1 MLLLRHCQSNDRAS
15 WGSTSRCVRNSK
27 RQWERWCVK
36 MDILKSEFERSYMSD
51 NQKNARNKKVLY
63 GIIALLG
70 VVIVVLGIYVYNLSN
85 RSTTTIVTA
94 PTKSASS
101 EKASSSTKKYV
112 EGKDYKIT
120 YSNTNLI
127 DKATIQ
133 KGLKASYL
141 TDNNDLMNTDE
152 QTGSNMAKIEVYYNK
167 DKNLL
172 VERLFKNGYQG
183 NQDSARV
190 VYDISQGKIPDN
202 GADTDSHYLDLPL
215 VYTWEKLT
223 K

>member
-1 MLLLRHCQSNDRAS
+1 MDLTKRD
-15 WGSTSRCVRNSK
+15 VRKITMSK
-27 RQWERWCVK
+27 Y
-36 MDILKSEFERSYMSD
+36 F
-51 NQKNARNKKVLY
+51 NKKTVPYWVIAVLV
-63 GIIALLG
+63 
-70 VVIVVLGIYVYNLSN
+70 VVIIVLGIYVYNLSN

-101 EKASSSTKKYV
+101 EKASSSTQKYV
-112 EGKDYKIT
+112 AGKDYKIT

-141 TDNNDLMNTDE
+141 TDINDLMNTDQ

-172 VERLFKNGYQG
+172 VENLFKNGHSS
-183 NQDSARV
+183 NEATTAV
-190 VYDISQGKIPDN
+190 VYDLKNNQIVNSGVN
-202 GADTDSHYLDLPL
+202 YDTNYQPSWL
-215 VYTWEKLT
+215 VYTWEKLS

>member
-1 MLLLRHCQSNDRAS
+1 
-15 WGSTSRCVRNSK
+15 
-27 RQWERWCVK
+27 
-36 MDILKSEFERSYMSD
+36 MDITNRDVREITMSKKPNKEKLLDKVNDEKPVKS
-51 NQKNARNKKVLY
+51 KILTLPIL
-63 GIIALLG
+63 IIGFL
-70 VVIVVLGIYVYNLSN
+70 VIVFGAYMLYAMTHMHVTSKTET
-85 RSTTTIVTA
+85 STVKT
-94 PTKSASS
+94 SSGS
-101 EKASSSTKKYV
+101 EKASSSTKKYI

-127 DKATIQ
+127 DKATLD
-133 KGLKASYL
+133 KALKNSTGADISYMMD
-141 TDNNDLMNTDE
+141 TSEDGGD
-152 QTGSNMAKIEVYYNK
+152 MAKVEVYYNK

-172 VERLFKNGYQG
+172 VERLFKNGYSG

-190 VYDISQGKIPDN
+190 VYDVSQGKIPDN

>member
-1 MLLLRHCQSNDRAS
+1 
-15 WGSTSRCVRNSK
+15 
-27 RQWERWCVK
+27 ERWRVK

-51 NQKNARNKKVLY
+51 NQKNARNKKVLD

-70 VVIVVLGIYVYNLSN
+70 VAIIVLGIYVYNLSN

-112 EGKDYKIT
+112 AGKDYKIT
-120 YSNTNLI
+120 YSNTNVISKEQINKELGANYLNDI
-127 DKATIQ
+127 SSLMSTK
-133 KGLKASYL
+133 KPSGL
-141 TDNNDLMNTDE
+141 D
-152 QTGSNMAKIEVYYNK
+152 MAKVEVYYNK

-172 VERLFKNGYQG
+172 VERLFKNGYKG

>member
-1 MLLLRHCQSNDRAS
+1 MDLTKRD
-15 WGSTSRCVRNSK
+15 VREIIMSK
-27 RQWERWCVK
+27 Y
-36 MDILKSEFERSYMSD
+36 F
-51 NQKNARNKKVLY
+51 NKKTVPY
-63 GIIALLG
+63 WIIAVL
-70 VVIVVLGIYVYNLSN
+70 VILIAIILAVHFKANS
-85 RSTTTIVTA
+85 SSQTTTATVKT
-94 PTKSASS
+94 SSSS

-112 EGKDYKIT
+112 AGKDYKIT

-141 TDNNDLMNTDE
+141 TDINDLMNTD
-152 QTGSNMAKIEVYYNK
+152 QHTGSNMAKIEVYYNK

-172 VERLFKNGYQG
+172 VENLFKNGHST
-183 NQDSARV
+183 NEATTAV
-190 VYDISQGKIPDN
+190 VYDLKNNQIVNSGVN
-202 GADTDSHYLDLPL
+202 YDTNYQPSWL

>member
-1 MLLLRHCQSNDRAS
+1 MDLTKRD
-15 WGSTSRCVRNSK
+15 VREITMPKHFTKKS
-27 RQWERWCVK
+27 
-36 MDILKSEFERSYMSD
+36 ILYWII
-51 NQKNARNKKVLY
+51 AVLVVLI
-63 GIIALLG
+63 GIILA
-70 VVIVVLGIYVYNLSN
+70 VQFKANS
-85 RSTTTIVTA
+85 SSQTTTATVKT
-94 PTKSASS
+94 SSSS

-112 EGKDYKIT
+112 AGKDYKIT

-141 TDNNDLMNTDE
+141 TDINDLMNTDQ

-172 VERLFKNGYQG
+172 VERLFKNGYSG

>member
-1 MLLLRHCQSNDRAS
+1 
-15 WGSTSRCVRNSK
+15 
-27 RQWERWCVK
+27 
-36 MDILKSEFERSYMSD
+36 MSD

-70 VVIVVLGIYVYNLSN
+70 VVIIVLGIYVYNLSN

-101 EKASSSTKKYV
+101 EKASSSTQKYV
-112 EGKDYKIT
+112 AGKDYKIT

-127 DKATIQ
+127 SKEQINKALGANYLNDINSLMST
-133 KGLKASYL
+133 KKPSGL
-141 TDNNDLMNTDE
+141 D
-152 QTGSNMAKIEVYYNK
+152 MAKIEVYYNK

-172 VERLFKNGYQG
+172 VENLFKNGHST
-183 NQDSARV
+183 NEATTSV
-190 VYDISQGKIPDN
+190 VYDLKNNQIVNSGVN
-202 GADTDSHYLDLPL
+202 YDTNYQPSWL
-215 VYTWEKLT
+215 VYTWERLT

>member
-1 MLLLRHCQSNDRAS
+1 
-15 WGSTSRCVRNSK
+15 
-27 RQWERWCVK
+27 
-36 MDILKSEFERSYMSD
+36 MSD

-70 VVIVVLGIYVYNLSN
+70 VVIIVLGIYVYNLSN

-101 EKASSSTKKYV
+101 EKASSSTKKYIA
-112 EGKDYKIT
+112 GKDYKIT

-127 DKATIQ
+127 NKSTITKALDAN
-133 KGLKASYL
+133 GLN
-141 TDNNDLMNTDE
+141 DINDLMDTSED
-152 QTGSNMAKIEVYYNK
+152 GGDMAKIEVYYNK

-172 VERLFKNGYQG
+172 VERLLKNGYKDNQPTQTVGYDLQKQVMNLDKTFG
-183 NQDSARV
+183 ND
-190 VYDISQGKIPDN
+190 
-202 GADTDSHYLDLPL
+202 YLNQPL
-215 VYTWEKLT
+215 VYTWEKLS

>member
-1 MLLLRHCQSNDRAS
+1 
-15 WGSTSRCVRNSK
+15 
-27 RQWERWCVK
+27 

-70 VVIVVLGIYVYNLSN
+70 LVIIVLGIYVYNLSN

-141 TDNNDLMNTDE
+141 TDINDLMNTDE

-172 VERLFKNGYQG
+172 VENLFKNGHS
-183 NQDSARV
+183 DSEATTTV
-190 VYDISQGKIPDN
+190 VYDLKNNQIVKSGVN
-202 GADTDSHYLDLPL
+202 YDTNYQPSWL
-215 VYTWEKLT
+215 VYTWKKLS

>member
-1 MLLLRHCQSNDRAS
+1 
-15 WGSTSRCVRNSK
+15 
-27 RQWERWCVK
+27 
-36 MDILKSEFERSYMSD
+36 MSD
-51 NQKNARNKKVLY
+51 SQANNKNKKILYAVIAILAVLV
-63 GIIALLG
+63 IALG
-70 VVIVVLGIYVYNLSN
+70 VYAYNLSH

-101 EKASSSTKKYV
+101 EKASSSTKKYI

-152 QTGSNMAKIEVYYNK
+152 QTGSDMAKIEVYYNK

>member
-1 MLLLRHCQSNDRAS
+1 
-15 WGSTSRCVRNSK
+15 
-27 RQWERWCVK
+27 
-36 MDILKSEFERSYMSD
+36 MDITNRDVREITMSKDIKKQKLLDEVKDEKPVKSKILTLPILIIGFLVVVFGAYM
-51 NQKNARNKKVLY
+51 LY
-63 GIIALLG
+63 AMTHMH
-70 VVIVVLGIYVYNLSN
+70 VTSKTETSTVKTSSN
-85 RSTTTIVTA
+85 
-94 PTKSASS
+94 S

-112 EGKDYKIT
+112 AGKDYKVT
-120 YSNTNLI
+120 YSNTDLI
-127 DKATIQ
+127 DKSTIT
-133 KGLKASYL
+133 KALDANGL
-141 TDNNDLMNTDE
+141 NEINDLMDTSED
-152 QTGSNMAKIEVYYNK
+152 GGDMAKVEVYYNK

-172 VERLFKNGYQG
+172 VERLFKNGYSG

>member
-1 MLLLRHCQSNDRAS
+1 MDLTKSD
-15 WGSTSRCVRNSK
+15 VREITMSK
-27 RQWERWCVK
+27 Y
-36 MDILKSEFERSYMSD
+36 F
-51 NQKNARNKKVLY
+51 NKKTVPYWVIAVLV
-63 GIIALLG
+63 
-70 VVIVVLGIYVYNLSN
+70 VVIIVLGIYVYNLSN

-101 EKASSSTKKYV
+101 EKASSSTQKYV

-141 TDNNDLMNTDE
+141 TDINDLMNTDQ

-172 VERLFKNGYQG
+172 VENLFKNGHSS
-183 NQDSARV
+183 NEATTAV
-190 VYDISQGKIPDN
+190 VYDLKNNQIVNSGVN
-202 GADTDSHYLDLPL
+202 YDTNYQPSWL
-215 VYTWEKLT
+215 VYTWEKLS

>member
-1 MLLLRHCQSNDRAS
+1 
-15 WGSTSRCVRNSK
+15 
-27 RQWERWCVK
+27 
-36 MDILKSEFERSYMSD
+36 MSD

-70 VVIVVLGIYVYNLSN
+70 VVIIVLGIYVYNLSN

-120 YSNTNLI
+120 YSNANLI

-141 TDNNDLMNTDE
+141 TDINDLMNTDK

-172 VERLFKNGYQG
+172 VERLFKNGYKG

-215 VYTWEKLT
+215 VYTWEKLS

>member
-1 MLLLRHCQSNDRAS
+1 
-15 WGSTSRCVRNSK
+15 
-27 RQWERWCVK
+27 

-51 NQKNARNKKVLY
+51 SQANNKNKKILYAVIAILAVLV
-63 GIIALLG
+63 IALG
-70 VVIVVLGIYVYNLSN
+70 VYAYNLSH

-112 EGKDYKIT
+112 AGKDYKIT

-127 DKATIQ
+127 DRSTLDKA
-133 KGLKASYL
+133 LKNSVPGEGISYL
-141 TDNNDLMNTDE
+141 MDTNE
-152 QTGSNMAKIEVYYNK
+152 ETGANMAKIEIYYNK

-172 VERLFKNGYQG
+172 VERLFKNGYKDNQPTQTVGYDLQKQAMNLDKTFG
-183 NQDSARV
+183 ND
-190 VYDISQGKIPDN
+190 
-202 GADTDSHYLDLPL
+202 YLNQPL

>member
-1 MLLLRHCQSNDRAS
+1 MDMTNRD
-15 WGSTSRCVRNSK
+15 VREITMSK
-27 RQWERWCVK
+27 Y
-36 MDILKSEFERSYMSD
+36 F
-51 NQKNARNKKVLY
+51 NKKTAPYWVIAVL
-63 GIIALLG
+63 
-70 VVIVVLGIYVYNLSN
+70 VVLIAIILAVQFKANSSN
-85 RSTTTIVTA
+85 QTTTATVKT
-94 PTKSASS
+94 SNSS

-112 EGKDYKIT
+112 AGKDYKIT

-127 DKATIQ
+127 SKEQINKALGANYLNDINSLMST
-133 KGLKASYL
+133 KKPSGL
-141 TDNNDLMNTDE
+141 D
-152 QTGSNMAKIEVYYNK
+152 MAKVEVYYNK

-172 VERLFKNGYQG
+172 VERLFKNGYKG

>member
-1 MLLLRHCQSNDRAS
+1 
-15 WGSTSRCVRNSK
+15 
-27 RQWERWCVK
+27 

-70 VVIVVLGIYVYNLSN
+70 VVIIVLGIYVYNLSN

-101 EKASSSTKKYV
+101 EKASSSTKKYIA
-112 EGKDYKIT
+112 GKDYKIT

-127 DKATIQ
+127 NKSTITKALDAN
-133 KGLKASYL
+133 GLN
-141 TDNNDLMNTDE
+141 DINDLMDTSED
-152 QTGSNMAKIEVYYNK
+152 GGDMAKIEVYYNK

-172 VERLFKNGYQG
+172 VERLFKNGYKDNQPTQTVGYDLQKQVMNLDKTFG
-183 NQDSARV
+183 ND
-190 VYDISQGKIPDN
+190 
-202 GADTDSHYLDLPL
+202 YLNQPL
-215 VYTWEKLT
+215 VYTWEKLS

>member
-1 MLLLRHCQSNDRAS
+1 
-15 WGSTSRCVRNSK
+15 
-27 RQWERWCVK
+27 

-51 NQKNARNKKVLY
+51 NQKNARNKKVLD

-70 VVIVVLGIYVYNLSN
+70 MVIIVLGIYVYNLSN

-112 EGKDYKIT
+112 AGKDYKIT

-127 DKATIQ
+127 DRSTLDKA
-133 KGLKASYL
+133 LKNSTGADISYMMD
-141 TDNNDLMNTDE
+141 TSEDGGD
-152 QTGSNMAKIEVYYNK
+152 MAKVEVYYNK

-172 VERLFKNGYQG
+172 VERLFKNGYKDNKPTQTVGYDLQKHAMNLDKIFG
-183 NQDSARV
+183 ND
-190 VYDISQGKIPDN
+190 
-202 GADTDSHYLDLPL
+202 YLNQPL
-215 VYTWEKLT
+215 VYTWERLT